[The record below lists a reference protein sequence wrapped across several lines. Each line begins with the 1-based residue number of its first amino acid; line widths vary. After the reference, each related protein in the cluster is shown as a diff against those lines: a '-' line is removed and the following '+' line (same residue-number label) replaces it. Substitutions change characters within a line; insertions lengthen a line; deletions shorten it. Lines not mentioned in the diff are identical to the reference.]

1 MLVYHGS
8 IYKIEFPD
16 VKFSKKYLDFGQGFY
31 LTTFQKQAEK
41 WALRKADR
49 IETGIATVN
58 IYELKD
64 NLKDYKVKKFDSDNE
79 SWLDFVCQCRKGEDV
94 YKQYDLIIGP
104 VADDDVF
111 KTINMYF
118 RKLWDKTK
126 TLEELRYYKL
136 SNQICITNQK
146 AVEKL
151 LSFKS
156 SYIVK

>member
-58 IYELKD
+58 VYELKD
-64 NLKDYKVKKFDSDNE
+64 NLEEYKVKKFDSDNE
-79 SWLDFVCQCRKGEDV
+79 SWLDFVCQCRKGEDI

>member
-1 MLVYHGS
+1 MYHGS

-58 IYELKD
+58 VYELKD
-64 NLKDYKVKKFDSDNE
+64 NLEEYKVKKFDSDNE
-79 SWLDFVCQCRKGEDV
+79 SWLDFVCQCRKGEDI

>member
-31 LTTFQKQAEK
+31 LTTFQKQEEK

>member
-31 LTTFQKQAEK
+31 LTTFKKQAEK

-49 IETGIATVN
+49 IEASIATVN
-58 IYELKD
+58 VYELKD
-64 NLKDYKVKKFDSDNE
+64 SLEDYNVKKFDSDNE
-79 SWLDFVCQCRKGEDV
+79 SWLDFVCQCRKGEDI

>member
-49 IETGIATVN
+49 METGIATVN

-64 NLKDYKVKKFDSDNE
+64 DLEEYKVKKFDSDNE
-79 SWLDFVCQCRKGEDV
+79 DWLDFVCQCRKGEDI

>member
-16 VKFSKKYLDFGQGFY
+16 VKFSKKHLDFGQGFY

-58 IYELKD
+58 VYELKD
-64 NLKDYKVKKFDSDNE
+64 NLEEYKVKKFDSDNE
-79 SWLDFVCQCRKGEDV
+79 DWLDFVCQCRKGEDI
-94 YKQYDLIIGP
+94 YKQYDLIIGH

>member
-41 WALRKADR
+41 WALRKTDR

-64 NLKDYKVKKFDSDNE
+64 DLEEYKVKKFDSDNE
-79 SWLDFVCQCRKGEDV
+79 SWLDFVCQCRKGEDI

-111 KTINMYF
+111 KTINMYL

>member
-1 MLVYHGS
+1 M
-8 IYKIEFPD
+8 E
-16 VKFSKKYLDFGQGFY
+16 
-31 LTTFQKQAEK
+31 
-41 WALRKADR
+41 
-49 IETGIATVN
+49 
-58 IYELKD
+58 
-64 NLKDYKVKKFDSDNE
+64 DYNVKKFDSDNE
-79 SWLDFVCQCRKGEDV
+79 SWLDFVCQCRKGEDI
-94 YKQYDLIIGP
+94 YKQYDLIIGH

-136 SNQICITNQK
+136 SNQICITNQN

-151 LSFKS
+151 LSFTS

>member
-58 IYELKD
+58 IYDLKD
-64 NLKDYKVKKFDSDNE
+64 NLEEYKVKKFDSDNE
-79 SWLDFVCQCRKGEDV
+79 SWLDFVCQCRKGEDI

>member
-58 IYELKD
+58 IYELK
-64 NLKDYKVKKFDSDNE
+64 NNWEEFKVMKFDSDNE
-79 SWLDFVCQCRKGEDV
+79 SWLDFVCQCRKGKDI

-136 SNQICITNQK
+136 SNQICITNQN

-151 LSFKS
+151 LNFKS

>member
-58 IYELKD
+58 VYELKD
-64 NLKDYKVKKFDSDNE
+64 NLEEYKVKKFDSDNE
-79 SWLDFVCQCRKGEDV
+79 DWLDFVCQCRKGEDI

>member
-1 MLVYHGS
+1 M
-8 IYKIEFPD
+8 
-16 VKFSKKYLDFGQGFY
+16 
-31 LTTFQKQAEK
+31 
-41 WALRKADR
+41 
-49 IETGIATVN
+49 
-58 IYELKD
+58 
-64 NLKDYKVKKFDSDNE
+64 
-79 SWLDFVCQCRKGEDV
+79 
-94 YKQYDLIIGP
+94 IIGP

>member
-1 MLVYHGS
+1 MLVYPGS

-58 IYELKD
+58 VYELKD
-64 NLKDYKVKKFDSDNE
+64 NLEKYKVKKFDSDNE
-79 SWLDFVCQCRKGEDV
+79 DWLDFVCQCRKGEDI

>member
-8 IYKIEFPD
+8 IHKIEFPD
-16 VKFSKKYLDFGQGFY
+16 VKFSKKYLDYGQGFY

-58 IYELKD
+58 VYELKD

-79 SWLDFVCQCRKGEDV
+79 DWLDFVCQCRKGEDI

>member
-1 MLVYHGS
+1 
-8 IYKIEFPD
+8 
-16 VKFSKKYLDFGQGFY
+16 
-31 LTTFQKQAEK
+31 
-41 WALRKADR
+41 
-49 IETGIATVN
+49 
-58 IYELKD
+58 
-64 NLKDYKVKKFDSDNE
+64 
-79 SWLDFVCQCRKGEDV
+79 
-94 YKQYDLIIGP
+94 
-104 VADDDVF
+104 
-111 KTINMYF
+111 MYF